1 MICSDGQSCRQ
12 GLSLGESSFSAES
25 STKNFSLKLEKN
37 KLATLL
43 ATEVIE
49 NEYKWLNYDF
59 EEAQV
64 RIDLGD
70 MILEHLVGE
79 AIILSDKIDENK
91 GQSNSIFK
99 EKLILS

>member
-1 MICSDGQSCRQ
+1 MRSY
-12 GLSLGESSFSAES
+12 L
-25 STKNFSLKLEKN
+25 LKLEKN

-79 AIILSDKIDENK
+79 AIILSDKIEENA
-91 GQSNSIFK
+91 GQTNSIFK